1 MEDNCSATTVRP
13 RTRAITVTTVPA
25 MMVSRLRASS
35 AVPWKASGARAE
47 SSATLIWE
55 TANPTSRAATAP
67 GMIDPLARERAG
79 GARWVG
85 LETAETAVAPAIWC
99 TGGGA
104 DRSAPVTGRG
114 SRIERFPGGCRGR
127 VMGLSESEQH
137 KLDEIERALLRED
150 PRFAASISIRR
161 ARRRRR
167 IFVGVV
173 FLLGMMVLLIGLV
186 ATAQSVIVGVLISI
200 VGLLAMLAGV
210 LVLLRRP
217 GRGS

>member
-1 MEDNCSATTVRP
+1 
-13 RTRAITVTTVPA
+13 
-25 MMVSRLRASS
+25 
-35 AVPWKASGARAE
+35 
-47 SSATLIWE
+47 
-55 TANPTSRAATAP
+55 
-67 GMIDPLARERAG
+67 
-79 GARWVG
+79 
-85 LETAETAVAPAIWC
+85 
-99 TGGGA
+99 
-104 DRSAPVTGRG
+104 
-114 SRIERFPGGCRGR
+114 
-127 VMGLSESEQH
+127 MGLSESEQH
-137 KLDEIERALLRED
+137 KLDEIERALLREA